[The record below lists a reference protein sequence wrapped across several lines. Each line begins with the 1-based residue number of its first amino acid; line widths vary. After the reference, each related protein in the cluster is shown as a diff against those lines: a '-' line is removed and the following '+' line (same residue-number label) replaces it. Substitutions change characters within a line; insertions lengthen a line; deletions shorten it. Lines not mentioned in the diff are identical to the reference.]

1 MSDRLSHAVGI
12 HDASVFAS
20 ILQRA
25 LESLD
30 RSYRN
35 QYVKDALLKLAVS
48 NRVDLFDTLREK
60 CHSHGI
66 DVMKPMQFWN
76 DTDDLFSFDMVVTKE
91 DNLNLFKHLL
101 HLNLV
106 SFNRVSNYT
115 GYTVFLLAAC
125 ANTCSVFRFMCKL
138 PSHVINAEKTNYK
151 NQNVLH
157 LVCKNNNLAGLQVA
171 VDSGCFS
178 TKLLCAQDSE
188 GNTPLHIVVLCGGSV
203 ALLQELLKIHQKHGV
218 PLDIQNGLGYTPI
231 MIAVKRNCIEMVSSF
246 VLGVSR
252 TGVNVLTY
260 EGEHVLGKCCKKNY
274 RQMADI
280 LISNFDISWSCLHT
294 GIIEH
299 PLVVATKKGFVQL
312 VKNIS
317 KHVGIHINDIRG
329 HHACTLLHCAAMG
342 NSLCLTEFFLKM
354 GQYVDVTNDF
364 DETAMHIAIQENNKD
379 VAMLLLDNGADVN
392 CQDNHGLTCLMAS
405 YEYMQDDMPYQ
416 LFGLSDTRCNLLSL
430 ERSSVLHYA
439 AGKNDCIP
447 WDQQVFMLK
456 HFYQNQVKRL

>member
-1 MSDRLSHAVGI
+1 MLHITVHFTMSDRLSHAVGI

-151 NQNVLH
+151 NQNVFH

-280 LISNFDISWSCLHT
+280 LISNFDIVGAVCTQEYRTS
-294 GIIEH
+294 G
-299 PLVVATKKGFVQL
+299 VATKKGFVQL

-329 HHACTLLHCAAMG
+329 HHVHFAAVAMG
-342 NSLCLTEFFLKM
+342 NSLCSQNFS
-354 GQYVDVTNDF
+354 
-364 DETAMHIAIQENNKD
+364 ENAVRRRYK
-379 VAMLLLDNGADVN
+379 
-392 CQDNHGLTCLMAS
+392 
-405 YEYMQDDMPYQ
+405 
-416 LFGLSDTRCNLLSL
+416 
-430 ERSSVLHYA
+430 
-439 AGKNDCIP
+439 
-447 WDQQVFMLK
+447 
-456 HFYQNQVKRL
+456 